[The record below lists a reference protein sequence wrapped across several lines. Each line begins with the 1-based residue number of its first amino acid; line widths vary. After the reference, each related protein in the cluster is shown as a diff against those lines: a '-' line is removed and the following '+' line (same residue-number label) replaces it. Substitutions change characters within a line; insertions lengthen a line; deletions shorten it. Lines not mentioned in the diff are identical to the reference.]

1 MISSSLYAN
10 HFPTFKMADLNAGFN
25 WDVNNKYHKSLK
37 TFISLSYT
45 HTHTHTHVIKH
56 FLAEYK
62 QGLKIWEDTGS
73 ESLEMLL

>member
-10 HFPTFKMADLNAGFN
+10 HLPTFNVADFNVGFN

-37 TFISLSYT
+37 DIYFFLSYT
-45 HTHTHTHVIKH
+45 HTHVIQH

-62 QGLKIWEDTGS
+62 QGLKIWEDTES